1 MIKVRRARPA
11 DIPLIARGQKELNR
25 YHLQY
30 EAGFYAPAPAASKE
44 FQAYLAKKLGDPDFL
59 VLAAEDGAAIAGF
72 ALAWVER
79 RPPLYKKRKVG
90 YLSNIYVDE
99 AHRRSGLG
107 TRLYARVEAW
117 FRAKKVDF
125 IQTRAHVRNRATLK
139 TFRRW
144 GLKDLSLTLSKEIK
158 RR

>member
-25 YHLQY
+25 YHRRY

-44 FQAYLAKKLGDPDFL
+44 FEAYLAERLGDPDFL
-59 VLAAEDGAAIAGF
+59 ALAAEDGPAIAGY

-79 RPPLYKKRKVG
+79 RPPLYNKRRVG
-90 YLSNIYVDE
+90 YLSHIYIDE

-117 FRAKKVDF
+117 FRTKKVDF
-125 IQTRAHVRNRATLK
+125 IQTRAHVRNRSALK